1 MAACL
6 SFHQHHVLRQSCS
19 GTRRNQN
26 LEFLDEKVTYVFRL
40 FDFKYFFCLF
50 FSPFLFFLLQWLT
63 FYWACLQLKKTSK
76 KASSRWAI
84 FTMEKPCVVT
94 GDLLRVFHAL
104 NFGHFCAT
112 CIFIN
117 AWSIPSFLLRYI
129 SVFGMAIEKWP
140 DYNLGPAWV
149 SIKIHKY
156 VASSWV

>member
-1 MAACL
+1 M
-6 SFHQHHVLRQSCS
+6 RQFGSS
-19 GTRRNQN
+19 MHRNQN

-84 FTMEKPCVVT
+84 FTMEKPRVVT

-104 NFGHFCAT
+104 NFWA
-112 CIFIN
+112 
-117 AWSIPSFLLRYI
+117 FLCHMYI
-129 SVFGMAIEKWP
+129 YKCLIHSKF
-140 DYNLGPAWV
+140 L
-149 SIKIHKY
+149 IKIYFCIRNGHWEVTWLQPRACMSFY
-156 VASSWV
+156 